1 MRPYRLHVLYE
12 HGADGLPYSHSHA
25 RLLRP
30 LTHPSVQPW
39 VSVSAGRELCE
50 DRVDVVVVDRLWRP
64 DVSFEIAS
72 ELIDEVRHR
81 GARLFYSLDDNLVA
95 LQSECKDFHLT
106 QPRLDALNAFLRS
119 ADQIIVTTDSLRG
132 VVQEF
137 NPHAQVIPNYLDE
150 RLLTPSRGALARDFR
165 TWISAWRQRS
175 IQDTSLT
182 IGYMG
187 TRTHDDDL
195 HLIVP
200 ALRSICKRYEGQ
212 IRIEIV
218 GATTRIE
225 SWSQFSGL
233 PCYERKP
240 GPVFAEYPAFLP
252 WFCASCR
259 WDIALAPLVATTFNS
274 YKSDIKFLDYA
285 AIGAAGVFSRVPA
298 YASSVQH
305 GVTGLL
311 VDNTADAWE
320 DALVHLITHP
330 AQAQVIAYTA
340 QRYLYENRTLAQGA
354 KLWLRALGIGLVE
367 RG

>member
-1 MRPYRLHVLYE
+1 M
-12 HGADGLPYSHSHA
+12 
-25 RLLRP
+25 
-30 LTHPSVQPW
+30 
-39 VSVSAGRELCE
+39 

-64 DVSFEIAS
+64 DVSFEVAS
-72 ELIDEVRHR
+72 ELIDQVRR
-81 GARLFYSLDDNLVA
+81 GGARLFYSLDDNLIA
-95 LQSECKDFHLT
+95 LQSERKDFHLT
-106 QPRLDALNAFLRS
+106 QPRLDALNVFLRS
-119 ADQIIVTTDSLRG
+119 ADQIIVSTDALRSAL
-132 VVQEF
+132 QEF
-137 NPHAQVIPNYLDE
+137 NPHVLVIPNYLDE
-150 RLLTPSRGALARDFR
+150 RLLTPSRSALVEDYR

-175 IQDTSLT
+175 IQDTSVT

-218 GATTRIE
+218 GVATRIE
-225 SWSQFSGL
+225 TWSHFYGM
-233 PCYERKP
+233 PCYERNP

-259 WDIALAPLVATTFNS
+259 WDIALAPLVATTFNG

-298 YASSVQH
+298 YTSSVQQ
-305 GVTGLL
+305 GVTGWL
-311 VDNTADAWE
+311 VDNNADAWE
-320 DALVHLITHP
+320 EALVHLITHP
-330 AQAQVIAYTA
+330 AQARVIAYAA
-340 QRYLYENRTLAQGA
+340 QRYLYEKRTLAQGA
-354 KLWLRALGIGLVE
+354 TLWLGALESSMVG